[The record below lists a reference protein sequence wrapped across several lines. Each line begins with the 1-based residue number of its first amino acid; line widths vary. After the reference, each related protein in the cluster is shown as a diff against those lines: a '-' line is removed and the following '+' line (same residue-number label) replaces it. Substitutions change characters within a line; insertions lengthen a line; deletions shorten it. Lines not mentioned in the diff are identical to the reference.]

1 MREIRDKC
9 KILVG
14 KSAGSQLLGRASHR
28 RENSSKIRYHTLY
41 LLSARTQLLELYT
54 LNCNLLHVLAVW
66 PSSVRFYNVH
76 GKEYREEGL
85 DLDFLFHV
93 RCRKVH
99 LMLDKWPKHEV
110 DYNWM
115 YSVLNIVLELTVNR
129 DNDLQTQRSDATKF
143 AKPKIFS
150 TG

>member
-1 MREIRDKC
+1 MREIREEC
-9 KILVG
+9 KILVR

-28 RENSSKIRYHTLY
+28 RQNNSKFRDHTLY
-41 LLSARTQLLELYT
+41 LLSARTRILEFYT
-54 LNCNLLHVLAVW
+54 LNCLLIHVLAVW
-66 PSSVRFYNVH
+66 PSSGRFYNIH

-85 DLDFLFHV
+85 DFDFLFHV
-93 RCRKVH
+93 CSWKVH

-115 YSVLNIVLELTVNR
+115 YSVLKVLLELTVNR
-129 DNDLQTQRSDATKF
+129 HNDLQTQQSDATKF
-143 AKPKIFS
+143 SRPKIFF